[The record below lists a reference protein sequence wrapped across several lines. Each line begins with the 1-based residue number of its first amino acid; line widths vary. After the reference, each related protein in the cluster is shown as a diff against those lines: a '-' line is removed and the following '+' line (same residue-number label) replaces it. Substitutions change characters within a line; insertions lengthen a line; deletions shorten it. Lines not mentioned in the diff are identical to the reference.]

1 MKKIVVALDFSDQ
14 SSEIL
19 AHAQTFAKLFQSKL
33 WLIHVADPEPE
44 FIGMS
49 TGPQDQRDRLA
60 EIYKNEHHHIQE
72 QAKLLRDQ
80 GLDAVGL
87 LVQGQT
93 VTALLKEAEKLGA
106 DLIIL
111 GSHGRSGLQKFVFGS
126 VSQEI
131 LPQAPCPVL
140 VIPPNVKMSQ

>member
-14 SSEIL
+14 TSEIL
-19 AHAQTFAKLFQSKL
+19 AHAQTFAQIFQSKL
-33 WLIHVADPEPE
+33 WLIQVADPEPE

-72 QAKLLRDQ
+72 EAKLLRDQ
-80 GLDAVGL
+80 GFETVGL

-93 VTALLKEAEKLGA
+93 VPALLKEAEKLGA
-106 DLIIL
+106 DLIIV
-111 GSHGRSGLQKFVFGS
+111 GSHGRSGLQKFLLGS

-131 LPQAPCPVL
+131 LPKAPCPVL
-140 VIPPNVKMSQ
+140 VIPPKEELAQ

>member
-14 SSEIL
+14 TSEIL
-19 AHAQTFAKLFQSKL
+19 AHAQTFAQIFQSKL

-72 QAKLLRDQ
+72 EAKLLRDQ
-80 GLDAVGL
+80 GFETVGL

-93 VTALLKEAEKLGA
+93 VPALLKEAEKLGA
-106 DLIIL
+106 DLIIV
-111 GSHGRSGLQKFVFGS
+111 GSHGRSGLQKFLLGS

-131 LPQAPCPVL
+131 LPKAPCPVL
-140 VIPPNVKMSQ
+140 VIPPKEELAQ